1 MCGIVGYWSEK
12 NFSNDLIKVMC
23 DQIKHRG
30 PDAQSA
36 WSDRAR
42 GIFLGH
48 QRLSILDLSEA
59 GKQPMISSCGRYAL
73 VFNGEIYNHL
83 KLRNL
88 LSQKRADINWRGH
101 SDTETL
107 LNCIV
112 YFDIETTL
120 QLLNGMFAFVLFDK
134 KYDEIIL
141 ARDRTGEK
149 PLYFGFV
156 NKTFLFASELKAL
169 KCHPAWVGEINQ
181 NAIASYL
188 RHNYVPAPL
197 SIYKNINKL
206 RAGNYLRVKS
216 FGKEIS
222 EPVSYWDKE
231 KYHNNEGVDATDNEL
246 IDELERLLCHSVSL
260 RMISDVPL
268 GAFLSG
274 GIDSSTIVA
283 LMQSLNSKPV
293 KTFSIGFKQKEYDE
307 AQYAKQIAQ
316 HLGTDHTELYV
327 TPKQALDV
335 VPQLS
340 KIYDEPFS
348 DSSQIPTLLLSQ
360 LARSQVTVSLS
371 GDGGDELFCGYK
383 RYSLGKNIWSKVEN
397 FPTPLRLALS
407 KVLGAIPP
415 QAFDLAQY
423 TLPSKFRVNNASDK
437 ARKLSY
443 LLEQDQF
450 EEFYQSLVSHNKNPE
465 DLLLSKVEDANIL
478 RNTNGS
484 FIKKCPEEMMMY
496 WDFMTYLPD
505 DILVKVDRASM
516 WTSLEARVP
525 FLDHNV
531 IEYAWSLPFS
541 TKKRN
546 GSDKWILKE
555 LLNKYIP
562 PKLMDR
568 PKMGFGVPIEYWL
581 KKDLRDWAEGLLET
595 NRLKQQNIFAVSKV
609 RKLWDSFLNEGST
622 NHQEIWNIL
631 MFQAWLEDE
640 VRVD

>member
-206 RAGNYLRVKS
+206 HAGNYLRVKS

-222 EPVSYWDKE
+222 EPVSYWAKE

-246 IDELERLLCHSVSL
+246 IDELERLLRHSVSL

-407 KVLGAIPP
+407 KVLCAIPP

-581 KKDLRDWAEGLLET
+581 KKDLRDWAEDLLET

>member
-88 LSQKRADINWRGH
+88 LSEKRADINWRGH

-112 YFDIETTL
+112 YFGIDTTL
-120 QLLNGMFAFVLFDK
+120 QLLNGMFAFALFDK

-188 RHNYVPAPL
+188 RHNYVPTPL
-197 SIYKNINKL
+197 SIYKNIYKL
-206 RAGNYLRVKS
+206 HAGNYLRVKS

-231 KYHNNEGVDATDNEL
+231 KYYNNEVVDATDNEL
-246 IDELERLLCHSVSL
+246 IDELERLLRHSVSL

-283 LMQSLNSKPV
+283 LMQSINSKPV

-415 QAFDLAQY
+415 QAFDLAQH

-443 LLEQDQF
+443 LLEQVQF
-450 EEFYQSLVSHNKNPE
+450 EEFYQSLISHNKDPK
-465 DLLLSKVEDANIL
+465 DLLLSNVEDVNIL
-478 RNTNGS
+478 KNTNAS
-484 FIKKCPEEMMMY
+484 FIKKYPEEMMMY

-546 GSDKWILKE
+546 RSDKWILKE
-555 LLNKYIP
+555 VLNKYIP

-581 KKDLRDWAEGLLET
+581 KKDLRDWAEGLLEIKK
-595 NRLKQQNIFAVSKV
+595 LKQQDIFDVSQV
-609 RKLWDSFLNEGST
+609 RKLWHDFINEGSR

-640 VRVD
+640 KRT

>member
-12 NFSNDLIKVMC
+12 NFSDDLIKVMC
-23 DQIKHRG
+23 DQIRHRG

-36 WSDRAR
+36 WSDKAR

-88 LSQKRADINWRGH
+88 LSEKQADINWRGH

-112 YFDIETTL
+112 YFGIDTTL
-120 QLLNGMFAFVLFDK
+120 QLLNGMFAFALFDK
-134 KYDEIIL
+134 KYDEIII

-197 SIYKNINKL
+197 SIYKNIYKL
-206 RAGNYLRVKS
+206 HAGNYLRVKS

-231 KYHNNEGVDATDNEL
+231 KYYNNEGVDATDNEL
-246 IDELERLLCHSVSL
+246 IDELEKLLRHSVSL

-283 LMQSLNSKPV
+283 LMQSINSKPV

-316 HLGTDHTELYV
+316 YLGTDHTELYV

-383 RYSLGKNIWSKVEN
+383 RYSLGRNIWSKVKN

-407 KVLGAIPP
+407 KVLDAIPT

-423 TLPSKFRVNNASDK
+423 TLPSKFRINNASDK

-450 EEFYQSLVSHNKNPE
+450 EEFYQSLISHNKNPE
-465 DLLLSKVEDANIL
+465 DLLLSNVEDVNIL
-478 RNTNGS
+478 KNTNAS
-484 FIKKCPEEMMMY
+484 FIKKYPEEMMMY

-546 GSDKWILKE
+546 RSDKWILKE

-581 KKDLRDWAEGLLET
+581 KKDLRDWAEGLLEIEK
-595 NRLKQQNIFAVSKV
+595 LKQQDIFDVSQV
-609 RKLWDSFLNEGST
+609 RKLWHNFINEGSR

-631 MFQAWLEDE
+631 MFQAWLEDG
-640 VRVD
+640 RGI